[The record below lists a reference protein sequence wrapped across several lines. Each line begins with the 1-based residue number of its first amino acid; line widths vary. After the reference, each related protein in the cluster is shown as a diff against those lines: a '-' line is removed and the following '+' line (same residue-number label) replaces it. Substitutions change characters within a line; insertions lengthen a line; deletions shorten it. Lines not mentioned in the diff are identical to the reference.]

1 MRLGAED
8 FAGYVSTVEWIRRIA
23 GPEHA
28 AFLDDLR
35 AHLAAHH
42 PDGVDEQIEEILL
55 LARRA

>member
-1 MRLGAED
+1 M
-8 FAGYVSTVEWIRRIA
+8 STVEWIRRIA

-28 AFLDDLR
+28 GFLDDLR
-35 AHLAAHH
+35 AHVATNH